1 MLTSMIH
8 YIQWKICLNMAGTD
22 SQLIIST
29 ISIHVCWSFVK
40 VCPNKSARPRNI
52 CRVCVNN
59 NDINK
64 RCTTRR
70 EIKGLW
76 GSETPI
82 AAMVDGATCTLRSKN
97 ATFLIKQNTLN
108 SIFPQT
114 QKIPRK
120 TWLQLTD
127 FMLKL
132 RLCFYLLSLCLYPNL
147 TWLCKHAPLH
157 GRQELRM

>member
-8 YIQWKICLNMAGTD
+8 YIQWKICLNTAGTG

-40 VCPNKSARPRNI
+40 VCPNKSARPRNV
-52 CRVCVNN
+52 CRAYVNN
-59 NDINK
+59 DDINK
-64 RCTTRR
+64 RRTARH

-76 GSETPI
+76 GSEAPI
-82 AAMVDGATCTLRSKN
+82 AVMVDDATCALRSKN

-114 QKIPRK
+114 QKILRK
-120 TWLQLTD
+120 ASKIVASADWFSAEVAAVLL
-127 FMLKL
+127 FIIKL
-132 RLCFYLLSLCLYPNL
+132 LFSKSDP
-147 TWLCKHAPLH
+147 AV
-157 GRQELRM
+157 